1 MSWLLKKRLQS
12 LLRSSLWVMPVM
24 SVIAAIVLSPIVR
37 YLDRALGFQFMRFSP
52 EGVRGLAST
61 ITGAMLSFIVFFFSV
76 LLLTVQIAGAALSPR
91 IIARPFRSRVLKLS
105 LGLFVFTFVYGIG
118 VVGRGGE
125 DNAGQLAAAL
135 VILLCLIS
143 ICVFLYVIEY
153 VSKQLRPVTV
163 VTDVAMEGRSV
174 IANMYPLLLAQ
185 ADEVEEA
192 PVQALP
198 HAAFATIAHQGRSGV
213 LIAFNIA
220 KVVKLATEA
229 ECVIELVPEVG
240 DFIATGDPVFRVYS
254 GQVVSSGDLLDCL
267 SLDRERTMEQDP
279 EFAFRIIVDIATKA
293 LSPAINDPTTAVL
306 ALDQI
311 HYLLREVGMRRLDT
325 GVVYDGNG
333 NVRLVYRT
341 PDWEDFVQLAVTEI
355 RQFGAASVQIN
366 RRMRAMLENI
376 MQSLPARRIPALQQE
391 LRHLDLSIG
400 RTFTDPADRARA
412 EVPDSR
418 GLGGGKKAVGLTSAT
433 GKSAQTSN

>member
-1 MSWLLKKRLQS
+1 
-12 LLRSSLWVMPVM
+12 
-24 SVIAAIVLSPIVR
+24 
-37 YLDRALGFQFMRFSP
+37 
-52 EGVRGLAST
+52 
-61 ITGAMLSFIVFFFSV
+61 
-76 LLLTVQIAGAALSPR
+76 
-91 IIARPFRSRVLKLS
+91 
-105 LGLFVFTFVYGIG
+105 
-118 VVGRGGE
+118 
-125 DNAGQLAAAL
+125 
-135 VILLCLIS
+135 
-143 ICVFLYVIEY
+143 
-153 VSKQLRPVTV
+153 
-163 VTDVAMEGRSV
+163 
-174 IANMYPLLLAQ
+174 
-185 ADEVEEA
+185 
-192 PVQALP
+192 
-198 HAAFATIAHQGRSGV
+198 
-213 LIAFNIA
+213 
-220 KVVKLATEA
+220 
-229 ECVIELVPEVG
+229 
-240 DFIATGDPVFRVYS
+240 
-254 GQVVSSGDLLDCL
+254 
-267 SLDRERTMEQDP
+267 MEQDP